1 MKFKG
6 SQAFDVNWLKGQ
18 LIINPNGG
26 EFFIKNIHADVIE
39 HEILIELDDG
49 SEMSWEN
56 FKDWE
61 IQFQGGKL

>member
-49 SEMSWEN
+49 SDMSWEI
-56 FKDWE
+56 FKDW
-61 IQFQGGKL
+61 